1 MSDTERREELLA
13 AELAADWLRRL
24 KNGGPDVQAAFG
36 RWLRESPRH
45 VREILLATAYQHAL
59 RHMKNHH
66 CVDVDT
72 LKARCDPTLSDM
84 AASKIETRA
93 NSVARRIVVVAKQTA
108 YRWGMLPERGR
119 LKLAAVVAFLAI
131 ASLMAIAIEAV
142 SGRTISTGPG
152 EWQTARL
159 ADGTIVHAGPRTRLS
174 VDMTD
179 RERVLRLAHG
189 EVMVYVTK
197 DHARPF
203 FVRTDLATARAI
215 GTAFAVQR
223 TDPNR
228 VSITVKEGL
237 VGVVREPRET
247 RTAPTLAAGGSIV
260 LKAGERTQVTPDG
273 APLRAQHV
281 DVERELAWVGGKLV
295 FNGTVAEVIREL
307 NLRNRIQI
315 ELLEPAI
322 GERRMVGVFDAADPM
337 AFAKTLEAQLRI
349 SIVDD
354 KRGTLMLASH
364 RKDGA
369 RESQEPV
376 EN

>member
-24 KNGGPDVQAAFG
+24 KNDAPDVQAAFG

-45 VREILLATAYQHAL
+45 VREILLATAYQQAL
-59 RHMKNHH
+59 RHMKDHH
-66 CVDVDT
+66 RVDVDT
-72 LKARCDPTLSDM
+72 LKARCDPQLSDI
-84 AASKIETRA
+84 AASKIETKA
-93 NSVARRIVVVAKQTA
+93 NSVARRMVVVAKQTA
-108 YRWGMLPERGR
+108 HRWNMLPERGR

-131 ASLMAIAIEAV
+131 TSLMAIAIQAV
-142 SGRTISTGPG
+142 TGRTISTGPG
-152 EWQTARL
+152 EWQTATL

-174 VDMTD
+174 VNITD

-189 EVMVYVTK
+189 EVMVHVTR

-203 FVRTDLATARAI
+203 FVRTDIATARAV

-228 VSITVKEGL
+228 VSVTVKEGL
-237 VGVVREPRET
+237 VDVVRAPREI
-247 RTAPTLAAGGSIV
+247 RTAPTLSAGESIL

-295 FNGTVAEVIREL
+295 FNGTVAEAIREL

-354 KRGTLMLASH
+354 KRGTLLLAAYP
-364 RKDGA
+364 RDGA

-376 EN
+376 EH